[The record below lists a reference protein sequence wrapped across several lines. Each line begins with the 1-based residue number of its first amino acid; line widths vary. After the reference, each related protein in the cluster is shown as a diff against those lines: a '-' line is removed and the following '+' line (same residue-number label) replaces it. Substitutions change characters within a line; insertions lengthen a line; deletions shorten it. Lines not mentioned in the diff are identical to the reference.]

1 MVSYGYGLPGPAER
15 EKMIEA
21 HLSLVDFLVD
31 RMMTQVPAFVSR
43 DDIRSAALMGLMDA
57 ANRFDPRRGVL
68 FKTFAERR
76 IRGAVFDEVRRM
88 DWFSRSLREKQS
100 RLSRA
105 TDELSKK
112 LGRMPEEQELA
123 DALEMELDDFH
134 ELQLQVSQLG
144 YVSLDENIDEHDEGG
159 KSFIDNLEDTGQSS
173 VQERMEA
180 GELRQELAG
189 YLEQLSEKERLV
201 IALLYYEEL
210 SQKEISEV
218 LELSEGRISQLHSQ
232 ALGKLK
238 GKMRHSINALR
249 LQGAPR

>member
-1 MVSYGYGLPGPAER
+1 MTYSNGYGPPGPAER

-57 ANRFDPRRGVL
+57 ASRYDPRRGVL

-76 IRGAVFDEVRRM
+76 IRGSVFDEVRRM
-88 DWFSRSLREKQS
+88 DWFSRTLREKQS
-100 RLSRA
+100 RLARV
-105 TDELSKK
+105 TEELGKR
-112 LGRMPEEQELA
+112 LGRAPEDMELA
-123 DALEMELDDFH
+123 EELEMKLDDFR
-134 ELQLQVSQLG
+134 ELQFQVSQLG
-144 YVSLDENIDEHDEGG
+144 YVSLHENMDDSDDSGNT
-159 KSFIDNLEDTGQSS
+159 FIDNLEDTAQSS

-180 GELRQELAG
+180 NELTRELAG

-218 LELSEGRISQLHSQ
+218 LELSEGRISQLHTQ

-238 GKMRHSINALR
+238 LKMKRSINALR
-249 LQGAPR
+249 SEV

>member
-1 MVSYGYGLPGPAER
+1 MTISNGYGLPGPAER
-15 EKMIEA
+15 ERMIEA

-76 IRGAVFDEVRRM
+76 IRGSVFDEVRRM

-100 RLSRA
+100 RLNRA
-105 TDELSKK
+105 AEDLSKQ
-112 LGRMPEEQELA
+112 LGRTPEDQEVAESL
-123 DALEMELDDFH
+123 DMELEDFR

-144 YVSLDENIDEHDEGG
+144 YVSLHESMDEHDTDG
-159 KSFIDNLEDTGQSS
+159 KAFIDTLEDTEQSS
-173 VQERMEA
+173 AQEQMEA
-180 GELRQELAG
+180 GELTRELAG

-210 SQKEISEV
+210 SQKEISDV

-238 GKMRHSINALR
+238 IKMRRSINALR
-249 LQGAPR
+249 GGA

>member
-1 MVSYGYGLPGPAER
+1 MTFSSGYGLPGAAER
-15 EKMIEA
+15 EKMIES

-57 ANRFDPRRGVL
+57 SNRFDPRRGVL

-88 DWFSRSLREKQS
+88 DWFSRTLREKQS
-100 RLSRA
+100 RLSKV
-105 TDELSKK
+105 TDALGKR
-112 LGRMPEEQELA
+112 LGRAPEDPELA
-123 DALEMELDDFH
+123 EELDMSLNDFR

-144 YVSLDENIDEHDEGG
+144 TISLNESYDDDNSG
-159 KSFIDNLEDTGQSS
+159 KSFIDNLEDTKQTS
-173 VQERMEA
+173 VHDRMEA
-180 GELRQELAG
+180 NELTGELAG

-201 IALLYYEEL
+201 VALIYYEEL

-232 ALGKLK
+232 ALNKLK
-238 GKMRHSINALR
+238 TKMKRSINALR
-249 LQGAPR
+249 SEG

>member
-1 MVSYGYGLPGPAER
+1 MTFSNGYGPPGAAER
-15 EKMIEA
+15 EKMIES

-31 RMMTQVPAFVSR
+31 RMMTQVPAFVNR

-57 ANRFDPRRGVL
+57 SNRFDPRRGVL

-88 DWFSRSLREKQS
+88 DWFSRTLREKQS
-100 RLSRA
+100 RLSKVTENLGKR
-105 TDELSKK
+105 
-112 LGRMPEEQELA
+112 LGRAPDDPEVAEEL
-123 DALEMELDDFH
+123 DMTLDDFR

-144 YVSLDENIDEHDEGG
+144 TISLHESVDDDDSG
-159 KSFIDNLEDTGQSS
+159 KTFIDNLEDTNQAS

-180 GELRQELAG
+180 NELTGELAG

-201 IALLYYEEL
+201 VALIYYEEL
-210 SQKEISEV
+210 SQKEISDV
-218 LELSEGRISQLHSQ
+218 LELSEGRISQLHTQ

-238 GKMRHSINALR
+238 IKMKRSINALR
-249 LQGAPR
+249 SEAS

>member
-1 MVSYGYGLPGPAER
+1 MGYQEGYGPPGAAER

-43 DDIRSAALMGLMDA
+43 DDIRSAALMGLLDA
-57 ANRFDPRRGVL
+57 AGRFDPRRGVL

-100 RLSRA
+100 LLGKT
-105 TDELSKK
+105 TDDLSKK
-112 LGRMPEEQELA
+112 LGRAPEAAEIAE
-123 DALEMELDDFH
+123 ALEMDLEDFH

-144 YVSLDENIDEHDEGG
+144 YVSLHEHLDDDGEN
-159 KSFIDNLEDTGQSS
+159 SRMFIDNLEDTAQTS
-173 VQERMEA
+173 VQERIEA
-180 GELRQELAG
+180 GELTKELAG

-201 IALLYYEEL
+201 IALFYYEEL
-210 SQKEISEV
+210 SQKEIAEV
-218 LELSEGRISQLHSQ
+218 LELTEGRISQLHSQ
-232 ALGKLK
+232 ALAKLK
-238 GKMRHSINALR
+238 VKMRRSINALR
-249 LQGAPR
+249 SGD

>member
-1 MVSYGYGLPGPAER
+1 MTFSNGYGPPGAAER
-15 EKMIEA
+15 EKMIES

-57 ANRFDPRRGVL
+57 SNRFDPRRGVL

-88 DWFSRSLREKQS
+88 DWFSRTLREKQS
-100 RLSRA
+100 RLSKV
-105 TDELSKK
+105 TDALGKR
-112 LGRMPEEQELA
+112 LGRAPEDPELA
-123 DALEMELDDFH
+123 EELDMSLDNFR

-144 YVSLDENIDEHDEGG
+144 YVSLNENYDDDDSG
-159 KSFIDNLEDTGQSS
+159 KSFIDNLEDTKQAS

-180 GELRQELAG
+180 NELTGELAG

-201 IALLYYEEL
+201 VALIYYEEL

-232 ALGKLK
+232 ALNKLK
-238 GKMRHSINALR
+238 IKMKRSISALR
-249 LQGAPR
+249 PEG

>member
-1 MVSYGYGLPGPAER
+1 MTYSKGYGLPGPAER

-31 RMMTQVPAFVSR
+31 RMMTQVPVFVSR
-43 DDIRSAALMGLMDA
+43 DDIRSAALLGLFDA

-88 DWFSRSLREKQS
+88 DWFSRSMREKQS
-100 RLSRA
+100 RLA
-105 TDELSKK
+105 KVTDVLGKR
-112 LGRMPEEQELA
+112 LGREPEDAELA
-123 DALEMELDDFH
+123 EELDLDLDSFH
-134 ELQLQVSQLG
+134 EMKLQVSQLG
-144 YVSLDENIDEHDEGG
+144 YVSLHEKLDDSDDSS
-159 KSFIDNLEDTGQSS
+159 KTFIDNLEDTHQSS

-180 GELRQELAG
+180 GELTKELAG

-218 LELSEGRISQLHSQ
+218 LELTEGRISQLHSQ

-238 GKMRHSINALR
+238 GKMKRSINALR
-249 LQGAPR
+249 GGA

>member
-1 MVSYGYGLPGPAER
+1 MTVSNGYGPPGAAER
-15 EKMIEA
+15 EKMIES

-31 RMMTQVPAFVSR
+31 RMMTQVPGFVSR

-57 ANRFDPRRGVL
+57 SNRFDPRRGVL

-88 DWFSRSLREKQS
+88 DWFSRTLREKQS
-100 RLSRA
+100 RLA
-105 TDELSKK
+105 KVTDALGKR
-112 LGRMPEEQELA
+112 LGRAPEDPELA
-123 DALEMELDDFH
+123 EELDMSLESFR

-144 YVSLDENIDEHDEGG
+144 TISLNESLDSDDSG
-159 KSFIDNLEDTGQSS
+159 KTFIDNLEDTKQAS
-173 VQERMEA
+173 VHERMEA
-180 GELRQELAG
+180 NELTGELAG

-218 LELSEGRISQLHSQ
+218 LELSEGRISQLHNQ

-238 GKMRHSINALR
+238 IKMKRSINALR
-249 LQGAPR
+249 PEG

>member
-1 MVSYGYGLPGPAER
+1 MMVSNGYGPPGVAER
-15 EKMIEA
+15 EKMIES

-31 RMMTQVPAFVSR
+31 RMMTQVPAFVNR

-57 ANRFDPRRGVL
+57 SNRFDPRRGVL

-88 DWFSRSLREKQS
+88 DWFSRTLREKQS
-100 RLSRA
+100 RLAKVTES
-105 TDELSKK
+105 LGKK
-112 LGRMPEEQELA
+112 LGRAPEDPELA
-123 DALEMELDDFH
+123 EELGMSLDNFR

-144 YVSLDENIDEHDEGG
+144 YVSLNENYDDSDSG
-159 KSFIDNLEDTGQSS
+159 KSFIDNLEDVGQAS

-180 GELRQELAG
+180 NELTSELAG
-189 YLEQLSEKERLV
+189 YLEHLSEKERLV

-232 ALGKLK
+232 ALSKLK
-238 GKMRHSINALR
+238 TKMRRSIHALH
-249 LQGAPR
+249 GES

>member
-1 MVSYGYGLPGPAER
+1 MTYQNGYGPPGAAER

-31 RMMTQVPAFVSR
+31 RMMTQVPVFVSR
-43 DDIRSAALMGLMDA
+43 DDIRSAALMGLLDA
-57 ANRFDPRRGVL
+57 ANRYDPRRGVL

-88 DWFSRSLREKQS
+88 DWFSRLLREKQS
-100 RLSRA
+100 LLNKA
-105 TDELSKK
+105 TDDLSKQ
-112 LGRMPEEQELA
+112 LGRAPEAAELA
-123 DALEMELDDFH
+123 EKLEMELEEFH

-144 YVSLDENIDEHDEGG
+144 FVSLHESLDDDGDN
-159 KSFIDNLEDTGQSS
+159 SRMFIDNLEDTAQTS

-180 GELRQELAG
+180 GELTKELAG

-210 SQKEISEV
+210 SQKEIAEV
-218 LELSEGRISQLHSQ
+218 LDLTEGRISQLHSQ
-232 ALGKLK
+232 ALAKLK
-238 GKMRHSINALR
+238 VKMKRSINALR
-249 LQGAPR
+249 SGD

>member
-1 MVSYGYGLPGPAER
+1 MTFSNGYGPPGAAER
-15 EKMIEA
+15 EKMIES

-31 RMMTQVPAFVSR
+31 RMMTQVPAFVNR

-57 ANRFDPRRGVL
+57 SNRFDPRRGVL

-88 DWFSRSLREKQS
+88 DWFSRTLREKQS
-100 RLSRA
+100 RLSKV
-105 TDELSKK
+105 TDALGKR
-112 LGRMPEEQELA
+112 LGRAPEDPELA
-123 DALEMELDDFH
+123 EEMDMSLDSFR

-144 YVSLDENIDEHDEGG
+144 TISLNETLDSDDSG
-159 KSFIDNLEDTGQSS
+159 KTFIDNLEDTKQAS
-173 VQERMEA
+173 VHERMEA
-180 GELRQELAG
+180 NELTGELAG
-189 YLEQLSEKERLV
+189 YLEQLSEKECLV

-238 GKMRHSINALR
+238 IKMKRSINALH
-249 LQGAPR
+249 QES

>member
-1 MVSYGYGLPGPAER
+1 MTISNGYGLPGPVER

-21 HLSLVDFLVD
+21 HLTLVDFLVD

-76 IRGAVFDEVRRM
+76 IRGSVFDEVRRM

-100 RLSRA
+100 RLNKV
-105 TDELSKK
+105 TDDLAKK
-112 LGRMPEEQELA
+112 LGRSPEDQELA
-123 DALEMELDDFH
+123 AALDMELEDFR

-144 YVSLDENIDEHDEGG
+144 YVSLHENIDDHDEGG
-159 KSFIDNLEDTGQSS
+159 KSFIDNLEDTQQASA
-173 VQERMEA
+173 QERMEA
-180 GELRQELAG
+180 GELTKELAG
-189 YLEQLSEKERLV
+189 YLEQLSDKERLV

-232 ALGKLK
+232 ALAKLK
-238 GKMRHSINALR
+238 VKMKRSINAL
-249 LQGAPR
+249 QVEN

>member
-1 MVSYGYGLPGPAER
+1 MTFSNGYGPPGAAER
-15 EKMIEA
+15 EKMIES

-57 ANRFDPRRGVL
+57 SNRFDPRRGVL

-88 DWFSRSLREKQS
+88 DWFSRTLREKQS
-100 RLSRA
+100 RLSKV
-105 TDELSKK
+105 TDALGKR
-112 LGRMPEEQELA
+112 LGRAPEDPELA
-123 DALEMELDDFH
+123 EELDMSLDNFR

-144 YVSLDENIDEHDEGG
+144 TVSLNEKYDDDDSG
-159 KSFIDNLEDTGQSS
+159 KSFIDNLEDTKQAS

-180 GELRQELAG
+180 NELTGELAG

-201 IALLYYEEL
+201 VALLYYEEL

-232 ALGKLK
+232 ALNKLK
-238 GKMRHSINALR
+238 IKMKRSINALR
-249 LQGAPR
+249 PEG

>member
-1 MVSYGYGLPGPAER
+1 MTFSNGYGPPGAAER
-15 EKMIEA
+15 EKMIES

-31 RMMTQVPAFVSR
+31 RMMTQVPSFVNR

-57 ANRFDPRRGVL
+57 SNRFDPRRGVL

-88 DWFSRSLREKQS
+88 DWFSRTLREKQS
-100 RLSRA
+100 RLSKVTEDLGKR
-105 TDELSKK
+105 
-112 LGRMPEEQELA
+112 LGRAPEDTEVAEELG
-123 DALEMELDDFH
+123 MSLDDFR

-144 YVSLDENIDEHDEGG
+144 TISLHESVDDDDSG
-159 KSFIDNLEDTGQSS
+159 KTFIDNLEDTRQAS

-180 GELRQELAG
+180 NELTGELAG

-201 IALLYYEEL
+201 VALIYYEEL

-218 LELSEGRISQLHSQ
+218 LELSEGRISQLHAQ

-238 GKMRHSINALR
+238 IKMKRSINALR
-249 LQGAPR
+249 SEDL

>member
-1 MVSYGYGLPGPAER
+1 MTVSNGYGPPGAAER
-15 EKMIEA
+15 EKMIES

-57 ANRFDPRRGVL
+57 SNRFDPRRGVL

-100 RLSRA
+100 RLSKV
-105 TDELSKK
+105 TDSLGKK
-112 LGRMPEEQELA
+112 LGRAPEDPELA
-123 DALEMELDDFH
+123 EELDMSLDNFR

-144 YVSLDENIDEHDEGG
+144 TISLNESLDSDEDSG
-159 KSFIDNLEDTGQSS
+159 KTFIDNLEDSKQAS

-180 GELRQELAG
+180 NELTGELAG

-201 IALLYYEEL
+201 VALLYYEEL

-238 GKMRHSINALR
+238 IKMKRSINALR
-249 LQGAPR
+249 SED

>member
-1 MVSYGYGLPGPAER
+1 MTYSNSYGPPGPAER
-15 EKMIEA
+15 EKMIEN

-31 RMMTQVPAFVSR
+31 RMMTQVPSFVSR

-76 IRGAVFDEVRRM
+76 IRGSVFDEVRRM

-100 RLSRA
+100 RLAKTTEDLGKR
-105 TDELSKK
+105 
-112 LGRMPEEQELA
+112 LGRAPGDEELA
-123 DALEMELDDFH
+123 VALDLSLDEFH
-134 ELQLQVSQLG
+134 ELQFQVSQLG
-144 YVSLDENIDEHDEGG
+144 YVSLNENLDENEENG
-159 KSFIDNLEDTGQSS
+159 KSFIDNIEDTNQES

-180 GELRQELAG
+180 NELTHELAG

-232 ALGKLK
+232 ALSKLRTRMK
-238 GKMRHSINALR
+238 RSINALR
-249 LQGAPR
+249 TAG

>member
-1 MVSYGYGLPGPAER
+1 MISNGYGLPGPAER
-15 EKMIEA
+15 EKMIET

-31 RMMTQVPAFVSR
+31 RMMTQVPSFVNR

-76 IRGAVFDEVRRM
+76 IRGSVFDEVRRM

-100 RLSRA
+100 RLSKA
-105 TDELSKK
+105 TDELSKR
-112 LGRMPEEQELA
+112 LGRTPEDPELA
-123 DALEMELDDFH
+123 VAMEMDLNDFR

-144 YVSLDENIDEHDEGG
+144 YVSLNENIDDSDEGG
-159 KSFIDNLEDTGQSS
+159 KSFIDNLEDTEQAS

-180 GELRQELAG
+180 GELKTELAG
-189 YLEQLSEKERLV
+189 YLGQLSEKERLV

-238 GKMRHSINALR
+238 IKMRRSINALR
-249 LQGAPR
+249 A

>member
-1 MVSYGYGLPGPAER
+1 MTFSNGYGPPGAAER
-15 EKMIEA
+15 EKMIES

-31 RMMTQVPAFVSR
+31 RMMTQVPSFVNR

-57 ANRFDPRRGVL
+57 SNRFDPRRGVL

-88 DWFSRSLREKQS
+88 DWFSRTLREKQS
-100 RLSRA
+100 RLSKVTEDLGKR
-105 TDELSKK
+105 
-112 LGRMPEEQELA
+112 LGRAPEDPEVAE
-123 DALEMELDDFH
+123 ELDMSLNDFR

-144 YVSLDENIDEHDEGG
+144 TISLHESVDDDDSG
-159 KSFIDNLEDTGQSS
+159 KTFIDNLEDTKQAN

-180 GELRQELAG
+180 NELTGELAG

-201 IALLYYEEL
+201 VALIYYEEL
-210 SQKEISEV
+210 SQKEISDV
-218 LELSEGRISQLHSQ
+218 LELSEGRISQLHTQ

-238 GKMRHSINALR
+238 IKMKRSINALR
-249 LQGAPR
+249 SEDS

>member
-1 MVSYGYGLPGPAER
+1 
-15 EKMIEA
+15 
-21 HLSLVDFLVD
+21 
-31 RMMTQVPAFVSR
+31 VPAFVNR

-100 RLSRA
+100 RLARA
-105 TDELSKK
+105 NDDLAKQ
-112 LGRMPEEQELA
+112 LGRPPEDLELA
-123 DALEMELDDFH
+123 SALELELEDFR

-144 YVSLDENIDEHDEGG
+144 YVSLNESIDDSEDSG
-159 KSFIDNLEDTGQSS
+159 KSFIDNLEDSAQVS
-173 VQERMEA
+173 VQEQMEA
-180 GELRQELAG
+180 GELRSELAG

-210 SQKEISEV
+210 SQKEIADV
-218 LELSEGRISQLHSQ
+218 LELSEGRISQLHTQ

-238 GKMRHSINALR
+238 GKMKRSLNAL
-249 LQGAPR
+249 GMEG

>member
-1 MVSYGYGLPGPAER
+1 MVSSNGYGPPGPAER

-43 DDIRSAALMGLMDA
+43 DDIRSAALMGLLDA
-57 ANRFDPRRGVL
+57 AGRFDPRRGVL

-88 DWFSRSLREKQS
+88 DWFSRTMRGKQS
-100 RLSRA
+100 RLAKVTESLGKR
-105 TDELSKK
+105 
-112 LGRMPEEQELA
+112 LGRAPDDAELA
-123 DALEMELDDFH
+123 AELELELDAFH
-134 ELQLQVSQLG
+134 ELKLQVGQLG
-144 YVSLDENIDEHDEGG
+144 YVSLHENLDDSTDDG
-159 KSFIDNLEDTGQSS
+159 KTFIDNLEDTRQVS

-180 GELRQELAG
+180 GELTKELAA

-201 IALLYYEEL
+201 VALIYYEEL

-218 LELSEGRISQLHSQ
+218 LELTEGRISQLHSQ

-238 GKMRHSINALR
+238 VKMKRSLNSLR
-249 LQGAPR
+249 SGD

>member
-1 MVSYGYGLPGPAER
+1 MAYSNCYGPPGAAER
-15 EKMIEA
+15 EKMIES

-31 RMMTQVPAFVSR
+31 RMMVQVPAFVSR

-57 ANRFDPRRGVL
+57 ASRFDPRRGVL

-100 RLSRA
+100 RLAKATEELGKVFGRA
-105 TDELSKK
+105 PEDCEVAEK
-112 LGRMPEEQELA
+112 LQ
-123 DALEMELDDFH
+123 MELEDFR

-144 YVSLDENIDEHDEGG
+144 FVSLHESLDENDDQG
-159 KSFIDNLEDTGQSS
+159 KTFIDNLEDTAQPS
-173 VQERMEA
+173 VQDRIEA
-180 GELRQELAG
+180 SELTHELAG

-210 SQKEISEV
+210 SQKEIAEV

-232 ALGKLK
+232 ALSKLK
-238 GKMRHSINALR
+238 VKMKRSINVLR
-249 LQGAPR
+249 TDG

>member
-1 MVSYGYGLPGPAER
+1 MSYSSGYGPPGPQER
-15 EKMIEA
+15 EKMIEM

-31 RMMTQVPAFVSR
+31 RMMTQVPSFVSR

-100 RLSRA
+100 RYNKM
-105 TDELSKK
+105 TEELGKR
-112 LGRMPEEQELA
+112 LGRAPDDEEMA
-123 DALEMELDDFH
+123 MALEMTLDEYRD
-134 ELQLQVSQLG
+134 LQFQVSQLG
-144 YVSLDENIDEHDEGG
+144 YVSLNENLDDDDDQG
-159 KSFIDNLEDTGQSS
+159 KSFIDNLQDTRVES
-173 VQERMEA
+173 VQDKMEA
-180 GELRQELAG
+180 NELTRELAG
-189 YLEQLSEKERLV
+189 YLDQLSEKERLV

-232 ALGKLK
+232 ALIKLK
-238 GKMRHSINALR
+238 GKMRNSINALR
-249 LQGAPR
+249 VG

>member
-1 MVSYGYGLPGPAER
+1 MVYSNGYGPPGPAER

-43 DDIRSAALMGLMDA
+43 DDIRSAALMGLLDA
-57 ANRFDPRRGVL
+57 AGRFDPRRGVL

-88 DWFSRSLREKQS
+88 DWFSRTMRGKQS
-100 RLSRA
+100 RLAKVTESLGKRFGRA
-105 TDELSKK
+105 PDDA
-112 LGRMPEEQELA
+112 ELA
-123 DALEMELDDFH
+123 EELELELDAFH
-134 ELQLQVSQLG
+134 ELKLQVSQLG
-144 YVSLDENIDEHDEGG
+144 YVSLHENLDDSTDGG
-159 KSFIDNLEDTGQSS
+159 KTFIDNLEDTRQVS

-180 GELRQELAG
+180 GELTKELAA

-201 IALLYYEEL
+201 VALIYYEEL

-218 LELSEGRISQLHSQ
+218 LELTEGRISQLHSQ

-238 GKMRHSINALR
+238 VKMKRSLNSLR
-249 LQGAPR
+249 SGD

>member
-1 MVSYGYGLPGPAER
+1 MAYSSSYGPPGAAER
-15 EKMIEA
+15 EKMIET
-21 HLSLVDFLVD
+21 HLSLVEFLVD

-43 DDIRSAALMGLMDA
+43 EDIRSAALMGLMDA

-100 RLSRA
+100 RLNRA
-105 TDELSKK
+105 TDELGKK
-112 LGRMPEEQELA
+112 LGRAPDDGEIAAELQ
-123 DALEMELDDFH
+123 MELDDFR

-144 YVSLDENIDEHDEGG
+144 FVSLHESLDDNDERGT
-159 KSFIDNLEDTGQSS
+159 SFIDNLEDTSQAS
-173 VQERMEA
+173 VQERIEA
-180 GELRQELAG
+180 NELTHELAG

-201 IALLYYEEL
+201 VALLYYEEL
-210 SQKEISEV
+210 SQKEIAEV

-238 GKMRHSINALR
+238 LKMKRSINALR
-249 LQGAPR
+249 GGG

>member
-1 MVSYGYGLPGPAER
+1 MISNGYGLPGAAER

-31 RMMTQVPAFVSR
+31 RMMTQVPAFVNR

-76 IRGAVFDEVRRM
+76 IRGSVFDEVRRM

-100 RLSRA
+100 RLNKA
-105 TDELSKK
+105 TEELSRK
-112 LGRMPEEQELA
+112 LGRTPEDLELA
-123 DALEMELDDFH
+123 ATLEMELDDFR
-134 ELQLQVSQLG
+134 ELQFQVSQLG
-144 YVSLDENIDEHDEGG
+144 FVSLHESIDDSEEGG
-159 KSFIDNLEDTGQSS
+159 RSFIDNLEDTEQSS
-173 VQERMEA
+173 VQDKMEA
-180 GELRQELAG
+180 GELRTELAG

-210 SQKEISEV
+210 SQKEIAEV
-218 LELSEGRISQLHSQ
+218 LELTEGRISQLHSQ
-232 ALGKLK
+232 ALSKLK
-238 GKMRHSINALR
+238 GKMRRSINALKG
-249 LQGAPR
+249 QG

>member
-1 MVSYGYGLPGPAER
+1 MNIAKGYGPPGPQER
-15 EKMIEA
+15 EKIIEN

-31 RMMTQVPAFVSR
+31 RMLTQVPSFVSR

-100 RLSRA
+100 RLGRA
-105 TDELSKK
+105 TEELGKQ
-112 LGRMPEEQELA
+112 LGRAPEDVELA
-123 DALEMELDDFH
+123 RALEMSLDEYH
-134 ELQLQVSQLG
+134 ELQFQVSQLG
-144 YVSLDENIDEHDEGG
+144 YVSLNESLDDEDEHG
-159 KSFIDNLEDTGQSS
+159 KSFIDTIQNPQQES
-173 VQERMEA
+173 VQDKLEA
-180 GELRQELAG
+180 NELTRELAG

-210 SQKEISEV
+210 SQKEIAEV

-238 GKMRHSINALR
+238 AKMKRSINALR
-249 LQGAPR
+249 AS